1 MAIVFTSEP
10 VAKNTTTKNLD
21 LIKAAEC
28 KLQEK
33 HISIDKNVSMTEVTP
48 DEGYSG
54 LSRVEVDVEIPVED
68 NKQVTITENGTTT
81 IIPGDGY
88 DWRFTKN
95 LKV

>member
-1 MAIVFTSEP
+1 MFLFIYHII
-10 VAKNTTTKNLD
+10 NNLYF
-21 LIKAAEC
+21 I
-28 KLQEK
+28 EK

-81 IIPGDGY
+81 LLNAPEIEFVHLITPSS
-88 DWRFTKN
+88 N
-95 LKV
+95 L